1 MNTRNIEIRM
11 LSTMEELAEL
21 QQVESM
27 VWKMD
32 STPLHQTYTALLNG
46 GILLGAYDGK
56 KMVGFLYSFAGFTD
70 GSVYLCSHML
80 GILTDY
86 RMEGLGERMKL
97 KQAELAR
104 DAGYSMITW
113 TFDPLESQN
122 AYLNL
127 HKLGATGAIYDED
140 HYGEMNDGLNQ
151 GLPSDR
157 FQVKWHLNEERP
169 KQTYSFDKEK
179 LLLEVDSAG
188 NPLAIEDKVD
198 LNRGNVFFVAIP
210 MNFQEIK
217 QINFE
222 LAKRW
227 RMETRY
233 VFQSLFQAGFQ
244 ATDLLL
250 DEQSSLSYYVFTR

>member
-21 QQVESM
+21 QRVEST

-86 RMEGLGERMKL
+86 RMQGLGERMKL
-97 KQAELAR
+97 KQAELAS
-104 DAGYSMITW
+104 DVGYSMITW
-113 TFDPLESQN
+113 TFDPLESRN

-127 HKLGATGAIYDED
+127 HKLGAIGAIYDAD

-157 FQVKWHLNEERP
+157 FQVKWYLNEERP

-179 LLLEVDSAG
+179 ILLEADSAG
-188 NPLAIEDKVD
+188 NPVAVEDKVD

-217 QINFE
+217 QTNFE

-233 VFQSLFQAGFQ
+233 VFQSLFQAGFL